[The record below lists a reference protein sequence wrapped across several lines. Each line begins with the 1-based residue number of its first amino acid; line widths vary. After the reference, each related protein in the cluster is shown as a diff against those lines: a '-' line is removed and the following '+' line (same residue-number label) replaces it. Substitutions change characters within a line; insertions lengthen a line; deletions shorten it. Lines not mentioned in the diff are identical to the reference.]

1 MSDRNRRLL
10 WLAIFIG
17 CALPAADLVRRLFFG
32 DLGADP
38 VETLIRTTGDWAIKL
53 VVAGL
58 LLTPL
63 SRILRN
69 PLPIRFRRMIGL
81 YAFFYVCVHLTL
93 YLVIDQGLDLSSI
106 VKDILKR
113 PYITFG
119 MAAFLTLVPLAITS
133 TNKMVS
139 RLGPRRWR
147 QLHRAV
153 YAAAVFG
160 VVHYYLLVKLD
171 ITWPLFYG
179 AILAVALGWRVMRAW
194 PVRLIVAE
202 KKTARPGRIA
212 PSLPKS
218 DSLRT
223 GS

>member
-1 MSDRNRRLL
+1 MSDRNRHLL
-10 WLAIFIG
+10 WFAIFIG
-17 CALPAADLVRRLFFG
+17 CALPAADLLRRLFFG

-53 VVAGL
+53 LVAGL

-63 SRILRN
+63 SRILKN

-93 YLVIDQGLDLSSI
+93 YLAIDQGLDIASI
-106 VKDILKR
+106 VKDVLKR

-119 MAAFLTLVPLAITS
+119 MAAFLTLVPLAVTS
-133 TNKMVS
+133 TNKMIA

-153 YAAAVFG
+153 YAAAALG

-179 AILAVALGWRVMRAW
+179 AILAVALGWRVANRA
-194 PVRLIVAE
+194 P
-202 KKTARPGRIA
+202 ARRAALSSGYKA
-212 PSLPKS
+212 
-218 DSLRT
+218 
-223 GS
+223 